1 MKSLNMGREYQ
12 LTSDEINRRIG
23 EEKIGNY
30 ALGYVKQDERKSFIV
45 CYVGRS
51 DTDLKRRIKNHIGEN
66 PKYQYFKFSYATSAK
81 DAYYKECNNWHDF
94 GGPEGL
100 LNNSI
105 HPDKPEGANWKCPQC
120 GE

>member
-1 MKSLNMGREYQ
+1 MGSAYYR
-12 LTSDEINRRIG
+12 LTLDEVDRKI
-23 EEKIGNY
+23 EKEKIGNY
-30 ALGYVKQDERKSFIV
+30 ALGYLQDREDGRRVFTV

-51 DTDLKRRIKNHIGEN
+51 DTDLKRRIKEHIGEN
-66 PKYQYFKFSYATSAK
+66 PKYQFFKYSYASSSK

-105 HPDKPEGANWKCPQC
+105 HPDKPEGTNWKCQQC